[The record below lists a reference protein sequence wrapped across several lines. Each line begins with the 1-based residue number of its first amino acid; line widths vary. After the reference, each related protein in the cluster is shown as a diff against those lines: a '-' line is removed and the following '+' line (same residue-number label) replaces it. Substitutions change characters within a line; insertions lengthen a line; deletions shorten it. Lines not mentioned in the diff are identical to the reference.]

1 MHLDPDSVLPFAQ
14 LQSAW
19 TARHAEVP
27 MMASGAPSQFALA
40 SDDKTAPAALV
51 ECLPWAELE
60 IEFEHGL
67 A

>member
-1 MHLDPDSVLPFAQ
+1 
-14 LQSAW
+14 
-19 TARHAEVP
+19 
-27 MMASGAPSQFALA
+27 MMASGAPSQLTLA

-51 ECLPWAELE
+51 EDLPGAELE

>member
-1 MHLDPDSVLPFAQ
+1 
-14 LQSAW
+14 
-19 TARHAEVP
+19 
-27 MMASGAPSQFALA
+27 MMASGASSQLALA

-51 ECLPWAELE
+51 EYLPWAEVE